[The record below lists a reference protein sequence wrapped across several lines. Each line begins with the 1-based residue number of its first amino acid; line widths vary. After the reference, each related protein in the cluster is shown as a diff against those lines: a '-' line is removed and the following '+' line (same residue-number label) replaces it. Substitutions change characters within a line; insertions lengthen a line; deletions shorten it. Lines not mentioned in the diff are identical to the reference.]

1 MAQHMNTLGSE
12 RVRNAI
18 IFLHTKI
25 VSGSWQL
32 NQRIPTEPELAEILG
47 VGRSTVREAVRALA
61 NVGMLETAAGRGT
74 FVRSK
79 SPMSGILTEFVS
91 QHSLSDIK
99 AILMGFEVQA
109 AQLAAVKR
117 SDEDLVTLKQA
128 IDQHGDDPSGEGD
141 SGFAFQFAMLKA
153 SGNTLLGELY
163 QVILAGM
170 RLGHAET
177 PISSDELQDK
187 RTMLQ
192 ELYDA
197 IEARD
202 EKNAAHA
209 AVDYANQ
216 ELFIKYGTVK
226 K

>member
-1 MAQHMNTLGSE
+1 MNTLGSE

-25 VSGSWQL
+25 VSGSWTL
-32 NQRIPTEPELAEILG
+32 NQRIPTEPELEEMLG

-109 AQLAAVKR
+109 AQLAARNR
-117 SDEDLVTLKQA
+117 SDDDLAALRKA
-128 IDQHGDDPSGEGD
+128 IEQLGGDGTADADP
-141 SGFAFQFAMLKA
+141 GFAFQFAMLHA
-153 SGNTLLGELY
+153 SGNTLLAEMY

-177 PISSDELQDK
+177 PITSDELKDK

-192 ELYDA
+192 NLYEA

-209 AVDYANQ
+209 AVVYADQ
-216 ELFIKYGTVK
+216 ELFVKYGTTRS
-226 K
+226 